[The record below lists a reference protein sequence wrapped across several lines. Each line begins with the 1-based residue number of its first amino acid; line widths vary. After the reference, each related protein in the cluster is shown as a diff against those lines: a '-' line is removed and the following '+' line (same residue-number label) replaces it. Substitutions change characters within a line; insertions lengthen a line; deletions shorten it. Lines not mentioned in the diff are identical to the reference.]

1 MKLFWTAS
9 YHGKTQY
16 QKYYDLVGR
25 AIDSQSD
32 LEVIATEKGNYQ
44 NILPPTIRQKLAS
57 SPQKLHYDA
66 IRRGILWADAVIIEI
81 SHESFQLGHEATL
94 AMQAKK
100 HVLCLSTHEDYSPK
114 LDNRYFHAAIYNRMT
129 IDEQIES
136 FLKLARRDLLS
147 RRFNLF
153 LTSCQEQ
160 FVKQKGDESGEG
172 ASDYIRG
179 LIDAARNQGSVWW
192 VCSPNKAQLE

>member
-9 YHGKTQY
+9 YHGKNQY
-16 QKYYDLVGR
+16 QKHYDLVSR
-25 AIDSQSD
+25 AIDHQHD
-32 LEVIATEKGNYQ
+32 LQVIATEKGNYQ
-44 NILPPTIRQKLAS
+44 DILPPTLRQKLES
-57 SPQKLHYDA
+57 TPQKLHYEA

-114 LDNRYFHAAIYNRMT
+114 LDNRYFHAAIYNRMN
-129 IDEQIES
+129 IDEQVES

-147 RRFNLF
+147 QRFNLF
-153 LTSCQEQ
+153 LTSSQLQ
-160 FVKQKGDESGEG
+160 FVKRKGEESGGG
-172 ASDYIRG
+172 ASNYIRS
-179 LIDAARNQGSVWW
+179 LIDAARTT
-192 VCSPNKAQLE
+192 

>member
-9 YHGKTQY
+9 YHGKSQY
-16 QKYYDLVGR
+16 QKYYDLVGS
-25 AIDSQSD
+25 AIDRQSD
-32 LEVIATEKGNYQ
+32 LQIIATEKGNYQ
-44 NILPPTIRQKLAS
+44 SILPPRVREKLGDN
-57 SPQKLHYDA
+57 PPRLHYEA

-114 LDNRYFHAAIYNRMT
+114 LDNRYFHAAVYNKMT

-147 RRFNLF
+147 QRFNLF
-153 LTSCQEQ
+153 LTSSQLQ
-160 FVKQKGDESGEG
+160 FVKQRGEESGQG
-172 ASDYIRG
+172 ASAYIRSM
-179 LIDAARNQGSVWW
+179 IDIARST
-192 VCSPNKAQLE
+192 

>member
-9 YHGKTQY
+9 YHGKSQY
-16 QKYYDLVGR
+16 QQSYDLVGR
-25 AIDSQSD
+25 TIDAQPD

-44 NILPPTIRQKLAS
+44 NILPPTLRSKLS
-57 SPQKLHYDA
+57 SQPDLLHYEA

-81 SHESFQLGHEATL
+81 SHESFQLGHEASL

-114 LDNRYFHAAIYNRMT
+114 LDNRYFHAARYNKMT
-129 IDEQIES
+129 IEEQIES

-153 LTSCQEQ
+153 LTSSQEQ

-172 ASDYIRG
+172 ASSYIRS
-179 LIDAARNQGSVWW
+179 LIDSARTT
-192 VCSPNKAQLE
+192 

>member
-1 MKLFWTAS
+1 MMKIFWTAS
-9 YHGKTQY
+9 YHGKAQY
-16 QKYYDLVGR
+16 QKYYDLIGR
-25 AIDSQSD
+25 VIDSQPSV
-32 LEVIATEKGNYQ
+32 EVIATEKGNYQ
-44 NILPPTIRQKLAS
+44 NILPPTLRSKLS
-57 SPQKLHYDA
+57 SQPDLLHYEA

-81 SHESFQLGHEATL
+81 SHESFQLGHEASL

-114 LDNRYFHAAIYNRMT
+114 LDNRYFHAAIYNKMT
-129 IDEQIES
+129 IEEQIES

-153 LTSCQEQ
+153 LTSSQEQ

-172 ASDYIRG
+172 ASSYIRS
-179 LIDAARNQGSVWW
+179 LIDSARTT
-192 VCSPNKAQLE
+192 

>member
-9 YHGKTQY
+9 YHGKSQY

-25 AIDSQSD
+25 TLESQPD
-32 LEVIATEKGNYQ
+32 LDIVATEKGNYQ
-44 NILPPTIRQKLAS
+44 SVLPPTLRHKLAT
-57 SPQKLHYDA
+57 SPQKLHYEA
-66 IRRGILWADAVIIEI
+66 IRRGILWADAVVIEI

-100 HVLCLSTHEDYSPK
+100 HVLCLSIHEDYSLK
-114 LDNRYFHAAIYNRMT
+114 LDNRYFHAARYNQAT
-129 IDEQIES
+129 IAEQIES

-153 LTSCQEQ
+153 LTSAQLQ
-160 FVKQKGDESGEG
+160 FVKQKGEESGDG
-172 ASDYIRG
+172 ASDYIRS
-179 LIDAARNQGSVWW
+179 LIDQASSKLSNTKS
-192 VCSPNKAQLE
+192 L